1 MSSDRRPLG
10 LAFSEPAV
18 DHTFPV
24 GERPLPLPAECS
36 PFLEPGGDA
45 PAQPPAGRVRAQQV

>member
-45 PAQPPAGRVRAQQV
+45 PAQPPAGRVRAQ

>member
-18 DHTFPV
+18 DQVLPV
-24 GERPLPLPAECS
+24 GGRPIPLPAERS
-36 PFLEPGGDA
+36 PFLEPAADIPA
-45 PAQPPAGRVRAQQV
+45 PPTTRRTPAQRA